1 LGAELFPFEDFKT
14 MAASHLTTVS
24 ETGAEPSKGEVVE
37 FGRSGG
43 DQVLWRMRQ
52 LQFEARALA
61 RDQVDALAR
70 DLCSIAAR
78 AAEIAEGGDAYPVGV
93 RELCTRLAEEL
104 PRKNQLLQ
112 TLARR
117 DG

>member
-1 LGAELFPFEDFKT
+1 
-14 MAASHLTTVS
+14 MAASHLTPVS
-24 ETGAEPSKGEVVE
+24 ETDTERAKGEVVE

-61 RDQVDALAR
+61 RDQVEALAR
-70 DLCSIAAR
+70 ELGAIASR

-93 RELCTRLAEEL
+93 RELCSRLAEDL

>member
-1 LGAELFPFEDFKT
+1 
-14 MAASHLTTVS
+14 MAATHLTPVAD
-24 ETGAEPSKGEVVE
+24 TGAEPSKGEVVE
-37 FGRSGG
+37 FGRTGG
-43 DQVLWRMRQ
+43 DQALWRMRQ
-52 LQFEARALA
+52 LQFEAKALA
-61 RDQVDALAR
+61 RDQMEALVR
-70 DLCSIAAR
+70 DLSTVTTR

-93 RELCTRLAEEL
+93 RELCKRLAEEL